1 MICIA
6 TPFTQ
11 KEAFLSLEHLHF
23 ILRRCAKLLQLCL
36 TLCNPM
42 DHSPPGFSVHR
53 ILQARYWSGLPC
65 PSPEDVPDP
74 GIEHTSLTSPALA
87 GGFFP
92 RVPPGKPT

>member
-1 MICIA
+1 MCIA

-11 KEAFLSLEHLHF
+11 EEAFLSLKHLHF

-65 PSPEDVPDP
+65 PSPGDVPDP
-74 GIEHTSLTSPALA
+74 GIEHTSLPSPALA